1 MPQPER
7 RGVKNEIMA
16 DQGNSEVNMEQ
27 DIQQRIDAFVKSH
40 ELVLFMKGDAGFPM
54 CGFSARAV
62 ELLKSCGVDLRSL
75 TTVDVLQDNEVRQG
89 IKEYSNWPT
98 IPQLYV
104 KGQFVGGVDIMSEMV
119 DAGELQPMV
128 ATQPATSSAAAS

>member
-1 MPQPER
+1 M
-7 RGVKNEIMA
+7 
-16 DQGNSEVNMEQ
+16 DQ

-54 CGFSARAV
+54 CGFSARAI
-62 ELLKSCGVDLRSL
+62 EILKASGVDLRTL
-75 TTVDVLQDNEVRQG
+75 TTVDVLQDDEVRQG
-89 IKEYSNWPT
+89 IKEYSHWPT

-104 KGQFVGGVDIMSEMV
+104 KGQFVGGVDIMGEMY

-128 ATQPATSSAAAS
+128 GENPGEAQAVTTSPASGSAKA

>member
-1 MPQPER
+1 
-7 RGVKNEIMA
+7 
-16 DQGNSEVNMEQ
+16 MEQ